1 MAVEEIEE
9 TQWRAQTYALLAN
22 LLAAPPQQE
31 LLDNIISLQVTH
43 PESPL
48 GQGWMA
54 LIEAAKQNDVE
65 QIADEYQLLFIGL
78 AQGEVI
84 PYGSYYQS
92 GFLNEKPLARLRID
106 LGKLGLE
113 RQQDKA
119 EPEDHIAGE
128 CDVMRL
134 ILMANGTPIIDDKT
148 FFNTHLRP
156 WAAKFFT
163 DLAKAKSAAFY
174 GGVALLGKQFIEA
187 ELQRLEQ

>member
-22 LLAAPPQQE
+22 LLAAPPEQD

-84 PYGSYYQS
+84 PYGSFYQS
-92 GFLNEKPLARLRID
+92 GFLNEKPLAKLRID

-119 EPEDHIAGE
+119 
-128 CDVMRL
+128 
-134 ILMANGTPIIDDKT
+134 
-148 FFNTHLRP
+148 
-156 WAAKFFT
+156 
-163 DLAKAKSAAFY
+163 
-174 GGVALLGKQFIEA
+174 
-187 ELQRLEQ
+187 

>member
-1 MAVEEIEE
+1 VEEIEE

-22 LLAAPPQQE
+22 LLATPPEQD
-31 LLDNIISLQVTH
+31 LLDNISRLQVTE

-48 GQGWMA
+48 GQGWQA
-54 LIEAAKQNDVE
+54 LIDAAAHNSAE

-92 GFLNEKPLARLRID
+92 GFLNEKPLARLRVD
-106 LGKLGLE
+106 L
-113 RQQDKA
+113 
-119 EPEDHIAGE
+119 EDHIAGE

-134 ILMANGTPIIDDKT
+134 ILSANGIPVIDDKA
-148 FFNTHLRP
+148 FFNAHLRP

-163 DLAKAKSAAFY
+163 DLAKAKSAVFY
-174 GGVALLGKQFIEA
+174 TAVALLGKHFIEA

>member
-1 MAVEEIEE
+1 MENIEE
-9 TQWRAQTYALLAN
+9 NQWRAQTYALLAT
-22 LLAAPPQQE
+22 LLATPPQQD
-31 LLDNIISLQVTH
+31 LLDNISSLQVTE

-48 GQGWMA
+48 GQGWLA
-54 LIEAAKQNDVE
+54 LIEAAKQFTAE
-65 QIADEYQLLFIGL
+65 QIADEYQVLFIGL

-92 GFLNEKPLARLRID
+92 GFLNEKPLARLRVD

-134 ILMANGTPIIDDKT
+134 ILTANGTPIIDDKS
-148 FFNTHLRP
+148 FFNSHLRP
-156 WAAKFFT
+156 WAAKFFN
-163 DLAKAKSAAFY
+163 DLAKAKSAGFY
-174 GGVALLGKQFIEA
+174 AGVAILGQQFIEA
-187 ELQRLEQ
+187 ELQRLEV

>member
-22 LLAAPPQQE
+22 LLAAPPEQD

-54 LIEAAKQNDVE
+54 LIEAAKQNVVE

-92 GFLNEKPLARLRID
+92 GFLNEKPLARLRVD

-163 DLAKAKSAAFY
+163 DLAQAKSAAFY
-174 GGVALLGKQFIEA
+174 QGVALLGKQFIEA

>member
-1 MAVEEIEE
+1 MEEIEE

-22 LLAAPPQQE
+22 LLAAPPQQD
-31 LLDNIISLQVTH
+31 LLDNIVNLKVTE
-43 PESPL
+43 PETSL
-48 GQGWMA
+48 GQGWLA
-54 LIEAAKQNDVE
+54 LIDAATQNNAE
-65 QIADEYQLLFIGL
+65 QIADEYQELFIGL
-78 AQGEVI
+78 AHGEVI

-134 ILMANGTPIIDDKT
+134 ILTANGIPVIDDKT
-148 FFNTHLRP
+148 FFNAHLRP
-156 WAAKFFT
+156 WAAKFFA
-163 DLAKAKSAAFY
+163 DLIHAKSAVFY
-174 GGVALLGKQFIEA
+174 KAVALLGKHFIEM
-187 ELQRLEQ
+187 ELERLEQ

>member
-1 MAVEEIEE
+1 MEDIEE

-22 LLAAPPQQE
+22 LLATPPEQD
-31 LLDNIISLQVTH
+31 LLDNISSLQVTE

-48 GQGWMA
+48 GQGWQA
-54 LIEAAKQNDVE
+54 LIDAAAHNSAE

-92 GFLNEKPLARLRID
+92 GFLNEKPLARLRVD

-113 RQQDKA
+113 RQEDKA

-134 ILMANGTPIIDDKT
+134 ILSANGIPIIDDKA
-148 FFNTHLRP
+148 FFNAHLRP

-163 DLAKAKSAAFY
+163 DLAKAKSAVFY
-174 GGVALLGKQFIEA
+174 TAVALLGKHFIEA

>member
-1 MAVEEIEE
+1 MENNEEN
-9 TQWRAQTYALLAN
+9 QWRAQTYALLAS
-22 LLAAPPQQE
+22 LLAAPPQQD
-31 LLDNIISLQVTH
+31 LLDNIGSLQVTE

-48 GQGWMA
+48 GQGWLA
-54 LIEAAKQNDVE
+54 LIGSAKQFTAE

-84 PYGSYYQS
+84 PYGSFYQS
-92 GFLNEKPLARLRID
+92 GFLNEKPLARLRVD

-134 ILMANGTPIIDDKT
+134 ILTANGTPIIDDKH
-148 FFNTHLRP
+148 FFNSHLRP
-156 WAAKFFT
+156 WAAKFFN

-174 GGVALLGKQFIEA
+174 AGVALLGKEFIET

>member
-1 MAVEEIEE
+1 M
-9 TQWRAQTYALLAN
+9 
-22 LLAAPPQQE
+22 
-31 LLDNIISLQVTH
+31 LDNISSLQVTE

-48 GQGWMA
+48 GQGWQA
-54 LIEAAKQNDVE
+54 LIDAAAHNSAE

-92 GFLNEKPLARLRID
+92 GFLNEKPLARLRVD

-113 RQQDKA
+113 RQEDKA

-134 ILMANGTPIIDDKT
+134 ILSANGIPVIDDKA
-148 FFNTHLRP
+148 FFNAHLRP
-156 WAAKFFT
+156 CAAKFFIW
-163 DLAKAKSAAFY
+163 LRQKVPF
-174 GGVALLGKQFIEA
+174 F
-187 ELQRLEQ
+187 LQPSHYWANIL